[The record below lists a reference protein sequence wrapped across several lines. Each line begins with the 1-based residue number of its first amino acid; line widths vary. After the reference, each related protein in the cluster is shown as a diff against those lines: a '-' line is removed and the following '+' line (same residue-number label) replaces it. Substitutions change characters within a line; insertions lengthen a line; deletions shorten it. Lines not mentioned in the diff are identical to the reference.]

1 MAFFFRPV
9 GLLMSFSILYPILQS
24 FFLYVTHGVLPIS
37 PRPSQPFSNCL
48 YVGIY
53 ALFVSCLFPPPYRL
67 YIPTPR
73 PSRHIAKTAPW
84 NQATPS
90 RQALLK
96 LIAHS
101 RFTSN
106 PDDSKRINQRGS
118 RRYRHRKSCWGKI
131 CAQTIDITSS
141 HREIL
146 VFENLW
152 SLSVSEK
159 REEIWKGIYDLPT
172 QNESLQNTACTAWDS
187 PME

>member
-24 FFLYVTHGVLPIS
+24 FFLYDTHGVLPIS

-53 ALFVSCLFPPPYRL
+53 ALFVSCLFPPPDRL
-67 YIPTPR
+67 YIPTRR

-106 PDDSKRINQRGS
+106 LDDSQRINQRGS
-118 RRYRHRKSCWGKI
+118 RRYQHRKSCWGKI
-131 CAQTIDITSS
+131 CARTIDITSS

-172 QNESLQNTACTAWDS
+172 QNESLQNTACRAWDS

>member
-24 FFLYVTHGVLPIS
+24 FFLYVTHGMLPIF

-73 PSRHIAKTAPW
+73 PSRLIAKTAPW

-106 PDDSKRINQRGS
+106 LDDSQRINQRGS
-118 RRYRHRKSCWGKI
+118 RRYRHRKSCWGEI
-131 CAQTIDITSS
+131 FARTIDITSS

-152 SLSVSEK
+152 SLSVSE
-159 REEIWKGIYDLPT
+159 RKGG
-172 QNESLQNTACTAWDS
+172 N
-187 PME
+187 MEGYIRFADAEWEFAEYGL